1 MSKDEKETPAEA
13 PKKSK
18 KKLMIIVIAA
28 VVLLGGGGGA
38 FYFLKGSS
46 AEAAPK
52 EPEKGVVVTME
63 NALTINLADGHYLKM
78 AFTLQLTADA
88 GTEAID
94 NSEAIDLAIEHYS
107 GMQIGELETEKGRAK
122 NKDEVLKDIEKAYY
136 EEKDKKQIV
145 MDIYF
150 TQFVTQ

>member
-38 FYFLKGSS
+38 FFMLKGSS
-46 AEAAPK
+46 ASAAPK
-52 EPEKGVVVTME
+52 EPDKGIVVAMD
-63 NALTINLADGHYLKM
+63 NALTINLKDAHYLKL
-78 AFTLQLTADA
+78 AFTIQETADA
-88 GTEAID
+88 GAEAID
-94 NSEAIDLAIEHYS
+94 NSEAVDLAIEQYT
-107 GMQIGELETEKGRAK
+107 GMEIAELETEKGRQE
-122 NKDEVLKDIEKAYY
+122 NKEKLLTAIEKAYN
-136 EEKDKKQIV
+136 EKDKKIV